1 MWYGYLILSI
11 RIWIV
16 CIINSNFI
24 SHKISK
30 KKNIVNDEQIIKII
44 RDELNRDNF
53 DSFELKSI
61 VAINKPNITSV
72 IVGVGYQEIALE
84 ISNDSGKIISKEKIA
99 R

>member
-1 MWYGYLILSI
+1 MAILYFQFGFGLFVLLIL
-11 RIWIV
+11 
-16 CIINSNFI
+16 I
-24 SHKISK
+24 SLAIKFSK
-30 KKNIVNDEQIIKII
+30 TKNILNDENIIKII

-84 ISNDSGKIISKEKIA
+84 ISNDSEKIISKEKIA

>member
-1 MWYGYLILSI
+1 MAILYFQFGFCLFVLLIL
-11 RIWIV
+11 
-16 CIINSNFI
+16 I
-24 SHKISK
+24 SLAIKFK
-30 KKNIVNDEQIIKII
+30 KQKNIVNDEKIIKII

-72 IVGVGYQEIALE
+72 IVSAGYQEIALE

>member
-1 MWYGYLILSI
+1 MVMLYFQLGFGLFVLLILI
-11 RIWIV
+11 LLAMK
-16 CIINSNFI
+16 F
-24 SHKISK
+24 SK
-30 KKNIVNDEQIIKII
+30 TKNIVNDEKIIKII

>member
-1 MWYGYLILSI
+1 MTFLYYPLGFGLFVLLIL
-11 RIWIV
+11 
-16 CIINSNFI
+16 I
-24 SHKISK
+24 SLAIKFPK
-30 KKNIVNDEQIIKII
+30 TKNIVNDEKIIKII
-44 RDELNRDNF
+44 QDELNGYNF

-84 ISNDSGKIISKEKIA
+84 ISNDSGKIISQEKIA

>member
-1 MWYGYLILSI
+1 MAILYFQFGFGLIVLLIL
-11 RIWIV
+11 
-16 CIINSNFI
+16 I
-24 SHKISK
+24 SLAIKFSK
-30 KKNIVNDEQIIKII
+30 TKNILNDEKIIKII

-72 IVGVGYQEIALE
+72 IVSVGYQEIAFE
-84 ISNDSGKIISKEKIA
+84 ISNDSEKIISKEKIA

>member
-1 MWYGYLILSI
+1 MGILYFQLGFGLFVLLILI
-11 RIWIV
+11 LLAMK
-16 CIINSNFI
+16 F
-24 SHKISK
+24 SK
-30 KKNIVNDEQIIKII
+30 TKNIVNDEKIIKII

>member
-1 MWYGYLILSI
+1 MGILYFQFGFGLFVLLILI
-11 RIWIV
+11 LLAMK
-16 CIINSNFI
+16 F
-24 SHKISK
+24 SK
-30 KKNIVNDEQIIKII
+30 TKNIVNDEKIIKII

-72 IVGVGYQEIALE
+72 IVDVGYQEIALE